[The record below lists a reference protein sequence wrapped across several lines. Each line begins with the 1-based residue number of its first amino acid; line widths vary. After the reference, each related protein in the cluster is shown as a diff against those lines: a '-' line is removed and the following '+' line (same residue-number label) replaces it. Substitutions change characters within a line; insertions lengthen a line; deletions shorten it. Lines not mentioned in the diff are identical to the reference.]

1 MIYQLLAINVVILA
15 MDAVL
20 LGVQYLKDRSV
31 QVQLKGFVYSLKLK
45 LAFAVLSRLVS
56 FVEQSRGGS
65 QESRAKS

>member
-31 QVQLKGFVYSLKLK
+31 KVQLKGFFYSLKLK

-65 QESRAKS
+65 QESSAKS